1 MHPAGGDSERF
12 GRLLVIITL
21 SFVMSAF
28 SARWATTVV
37 ALLNGILVI
46 TAFRSTGLRG
56 TIPRRPLLAGL
67 VLIAAVAVFVRALAD
82 EQSTSQAIA
91 SFLQAGV
98 LCFVTVAL
106 LRAILRHQVV
116 TIQTIVGAIAAYALI
131 GLTFSWIFLGIDTL
145 DDSQLSLDP
154 REPQTYPEFSFITLT
169 TVGYGNQVPTATFSA
184 RIAVILAI
192 MGQIFLATFVARLV
206 SLYGRSRQATES
218 PDDS

>member
-1 MHPAGGDSERF
+1 MDATGGESERF
-12 GRLLVIITL
+12 GRLLVIVTL
-21 SFVMSAF
+21 SFIISAF
-28 SARWATTVV
+28 SARWASTAV
-37 ALLNGILVI
+37 ALLNGVLVV

-56 TIPRRPLLAGL
+56 ALPRRPLLFGL
-67 VLIAAVAVFVRALAD
+67 TLIAAVAVVVRAVAD
-82 EQSTSQAIA
+82 EQSTSQAVA

-98 LCFVTVAL
+98 LCFVIIAL

-116 TIQTIVGAIAAYALI
+116 TVQTIIGAIAAYALI

-154 REPQTYPEFSFITLT
+154 SMPETYPEFSFITLT

-192 MGQIFLATFVARLV
+192 IGQIFLATFVARLV
-206 SLYGRSRQATES
+206 SLYGRDRPATA
-218 PDDS
+218 PDPKR

>member
-1 MHPAGGDSERF
+1 MDPAGDDSERY

-21 SFVMSAF
+21 SFVMSAC

-37 ALLNGILVI
+37 ALLNGVLVV

-56 TIPRRPLLAGL
+56 TIPRRPLLVGL
-67 VLIAAVAVFVRALAD
+67 TLIAAVAVFVRALAD
-82 EQSTSQAIA
+82 EQSTSQAVA

-98 LCFVTVAL
+98 LCFVTIAL

-116 TIQTIVGAIAAYALI
+116 TVQTIIGAIAAYALI

-154 REPQTYPEFSFITLT
+154 SEPETYPDFSFITLT
-169 TVGYGNQVPTATFSA
+169 TVGYGNQIPTATLSA

-192 MGQIFLATFVARLV
+192 IGQIFLATFVARLV
-206 SLYGRSRQATES
+206 SLYGRSRPTTE
-218 PDDS
+218 PRADN